1 MKRLTKRQ
9 MRIFA
14 VGQLGW
20 SMLSGII
27 SAWFVTFYLP
37 TQSDIEGGAQQYIVP
52 GLVIGGF
59 LTILGLI
66 TALSRVFDAVTDPL
80 IASMSDRSKN
90 KRGRRIPF
98 MQKAAIPLSAVTVLL
113 FCAPVE
119 AISSTNIIWISVF
132 IVLFYLFMTMYC
144 TTYNALISEFG
155 KTQDDRM
162 YISTAISLT
171 FFAGT
176 MLAYT
181 PFVFAGMLRES
192 YGFAWSYRICFIV
205 LAVIACICMMIPTFA
220 LKEKEFVDTKPSE
233 TNMFKSLGAT
243 FRNGSFRTFVG
254 SDIMYW
260 VGLTL
265 FQTGLPF
272 FVKVSMN
279 IDESFTMYFLG
290 GMTVLSACFYPIV
303 SGLVKKFGKKKLVI
317 SGFLGLALAYVVATL
332 IGILGT
338 AENPGL
344 LEMGTIPG
352 VYFGI
357 AICVI
362 AAFPMALLGIIPQSI
377 VADVA
382 EADGIETG
390 ENREGM
396 FFAART
402 FAMKFGQSL
411 AMLIFTSLA
420 IIGTTQNTN
429 SNDITASVLGMT
441 IVGVVAVVFCVLG
454 ALILGF
460 YNEKKVMATIDEK
473 NKVAET
479 SPAEEV
485 SSNEET
491 PVEETTT
498 EEAPAEETPV
508 EEAAATEETATEE
521 APVSEDAP
529 VEETADTAVPSETV
543 ASNDTDEKPTA
554 AEIEQEINEIN
565 ETPVEEA
572 PAAEEAPAEEIKSA
586 AAEIEEEEDTGII
599 TKFPDDTE
607 EE

>member
-20 SMLSGII
+20 STLSGII

-37 TQSDIEGGAQQYIVP
+37 TQNDIKGGALQYIMP

-59 LTILGLI
+59 LTVLGLI

-80 IASMSDRSKN
+80 IASLSDRSKN

-98 MQKAAIPLSAVTVLL
+98 MQYAAVPLAAVTVLL

-119 AISSTNIIWISVF
+119 AISSWNIVWISVF

-144 TTYNALISEFG
+144 TPYNALISEFG

-181 PFVFAGMLRES
+181 PFVFAGMLRGS
-192 YGFAWSYRICFIV
+192 VGFAWSYRICFII
-205 LAVIACICMMIPTFA
+205 LSVIACVCMLIPTFL
-220 LKEKEFVDTKPSE
+220 LKEKDFVDTKPSDS
-233 TNMFKSLGAT
+233 NMFKSLGAT
-243 FRNGSFRTFVG
+243 FKNKSFRTFAG

-272 FVKVSMN
+272 FVKVSMKL
-279 IDESFTMYFLG
+279 DESFTMIFLG
-290 GMTVLSACFYPIV
+290 GMTVLSAAFYPIV
-303 SGLVKKFGKKKLVI
+303 PKLVKKFGKKKLVMT
-317 SGFLGLALAYVVATL
+317 GFLGLALAYVVAGF
-332 IGILGT
+332 IGIIGT
-338 AENPGL
+338 TVVPG
-344 LEMGTIPG
+344 IVYG
-352 VYFGI
+352 VL
-357 AICVI
+357 ICVI

-382 EADGIETG
+382 EADGYETG

-441 IVGVVAVVFCVLG
+441 IVGFVAVAFCSLG
-454 ALILGF
+454 AFILSF
-460 YNEKKVMATIDEK
+460 YNEKKVMSTIDRNHK
-473 NKVAET
+473 K
-479 SPAEEV
+479 
-485 SSNEET
+485 
-491 PVEETTT
+491 
-498 EEAPAEETPV
+498 
-508 EEAAATEETATEE
+508 
-521 APVSEDAP
+521 
-529 VEETADTAVPSETV
+529 
-543 ASNDTDEKPTA
+543 K
-554 AEIEQEINEIN
+554 
-565 ETPVEEA
+565 
-572 PAAEEAPAEEIKSA
+572 
-586 AAEIEEEEDTGII
+586 
-599 TKFPDDTE
+599 
-607 EE
+607 

>member
-37 TQSDIEGGAQQYIVP
+37 TQADIEGGAQQYIVP

-66 TALSRVFDAVTDPL
+66 TALSRIFDAVTDPL
-80 IASMSDRSKN
+80 IASISDRSKN

-98 MQKAAIPLSAVTVLL
+98 MQYAAIPLSAVTVLL

-144 TTYNALISEFG
+144 TPYNALISEFG

-162 YISTAISLT
+162 YISTAISQT

-205 LAVIACICMMIPTFA
+205 LAVVACICMLIPTFC

-233 TNMFKSLGAT
+233 ANMFKSLAAT

-382 EADGIETG
+382 EADGIVTG

-420 IIGTTQNTN
+420 IIGTTQNQS

-473 NKVAET
+473 NKVAEEA
-479 SPAEEV
+479 PVEEV
-485 SSNEET
+485 ASNEET
-491 PVEETTT
+491 PAEETT
-498 EEAPAEETPV
+498 V

-529 VEETADTAVPSETV
+529 VEETADTVTSK
-543 ASNDTDEKPTA
+543 DTDETPTA

-565 ETPVEEA
+565 EAPVEAAPVKEA
-572 PAAEEAPAEEIKSA
+572 PAVEETP
-586 AAEIEEEEDTGII
+586 EEEEDSGVIKI
-599 TKFPDDTE
+599 FPDDTE

>member
-20 SMLSGII
+20 STLSGVI

-37 TQSDIEGGAQQYIVP
+37 TQNDINLGAIQYIMP

-66 TALSRVFDAVTDPL
+66 TALSRVFDAITDPL
-80 IASMSDRSKN
+80 IASLSDRSKN

-98 MQKAAIPLSAVTVLL
+98 MQYAAIPLSVVTVLL

-119 AISSTNIIWISVF
+119 AISSWNVVWISIFV
-132 IVLFYLFMTMYC
+132 VLFYLFMTMYC
-144 TTYNALISEFG
+144 TPYNALISEFG

-176 MLAYT
+176 LLAYT
-181 PFVFAGMLRES
+181 PFVFAGMLRGS
-192 YGFAWSYRICFIV
+192 VGFAWSYRICFIV
-205 LAVIACICMMIPTFA
+205 LAVISCICMLIPTFF
-220 LKEKEFVDTKPSE
+220 LKEKEFVDTKPSNA
-233 TNMFKSLGAT
+233 NMFKSLGAT
-243 FRNGSFRTFVG
+243 FKNSSFRTFVG

-272 FVKVSMN
+272 FVKVSMKL
-279 IDESFTMYFLG
+279 DESYTMIFLG
-290 GMTVLSACFYPIV
+290 GMTVLSAVFYPIV
-303 SGLVKKFGKKKLVI
+303 PKLVKKFGKKKLVI
-317 SGFLGLALAYVVATL
+317 SGFLGLAIAYVITGL
-332 IGILGT
+332 IGVIGT
-338 AENPGL
+338 SV
-344 LEMGTIPG
+344 IPG
-352 VYFGI
+352 VVFGVV
-357 AICVI
+357 ICVI

-382 EADGIETG
+382 EADGYETG

-411 AMLIFTSLA
+411 AMLVFTSLA

-441 IVGVVAVVFCVLG
+441 IVGFVAVAFCSLG
-454 ALILGF
+454 AIILSF
-460 YNEKKVMATIDEK
+460 YNEKKVMSTIEENHKEK
-473 NKVAET
+473 ET
-479 SPAEEV
+479 
-485 SSNEET
+485 
-491 PVEETTT
+491 
-498 EEAPAEETPV
+498 
-508 EEAAATEETATEE
+508 
-521 APVSEDAP
+521 
-529 VEETADTAVPSETV
+529 
-543 ASNDTDEKPTA
+543 KA
-554 AEIEQEINEIN
+554 AE
-565 ETPVEEA
+565 
-572 PAAEEAPAEEIKSA
+572 KR
-586 AAEIEEEEDTGII
+586 
-599 TKFPDDTE
+599 
-607 EE
+607 